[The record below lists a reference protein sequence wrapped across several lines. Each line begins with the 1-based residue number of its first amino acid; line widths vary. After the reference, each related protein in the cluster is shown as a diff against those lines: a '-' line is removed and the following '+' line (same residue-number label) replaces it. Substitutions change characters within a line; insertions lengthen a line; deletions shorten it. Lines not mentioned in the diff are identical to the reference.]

1 MALELLSLLRMCF
14 KDLAA
19 PDFRQDL
26 YTKIEVQTQPLLDNF
41 MCPPLR
47 HYKKQLIQIINTMIV
62 ICRDITPTLQEV
74 MKEIITLAESSNTII
89 STKTL
94 ALFTSH
100 GTEHFKKDI
109 TLYESLAHIF

>member
-1 MALELLSLLRMCF
+1 MALELLALLRMCF

-26 YTKIEVQTQPLLDNF
+26 YTKIEIQVQPLLDNF

-62 ICRDITPTLQEV
+62 ICREITPTLQEV
-74 MKEIITLAESSNTII
+74 MKEIITLAESSSTII